1 MSTPA
6 ASEGEQASPWGAAL
20 RQSVP
25 LRPRS
30 RPSRHPRCPSP
41 GSTQDPARRGQQG
54 RDPCQHPGIALQ
66 MVAGGRRSLTSCPWG
81 QRSLSLFPADFISY
95 QVTCGIASSL
105 ATSSILRG
113 KRISRPFLLIA
124 EEHIRVYKGR
134 TLCRKWQ
141 PKPGQGRAVRGVP
154 RGARSAAAVLTR
166 PLAAASCCP
175 QRGEPHSSTR
185 SSKPFRFSEKRGV
198 TWLPCVW
205 APCIGML
212 QTCPT
217 GPKKDL
223 SQMVQSNLLHI
234 PELSHIF
241 SQCPASREAQIPLD
255 SHGVKHLRKQH

>member
-1 MSTPA
+1 MWYCFLS
-6 ASEGEQASPWGAAL
+6 SHL
-20 RQSVP
+20 
-25 LRPRS
+25 
-30 RPSRHPRCPSP
+30 
-41 GSTQDPARRGQQG
+41 
-54 RDPCQHPGIALQ
+54 QHPQRKKDFSPFFADCRGTHPCLQ
-66 MVAGGRRSLTSCPWG
+66 RPDLVQEMAAQARAGESCSW
-81 QRSLSLFPADFISY
+81 
-95 QVTCGIASSL
+95 C
-105 ATSSILRG
+105 
-113 KRISRPFLLIA
+113 A
-124 EEHIRVYKGR
+124 E
-134 TLCRKWQ
+134 
-141 PKPGQGRAVRGVP
+141 
-154 RGARSAAAVLTR
+154 GARSAAAVLTR

-205 APCIGML
+205 VPCIGML